1 MEFLVAAVAFIFF
14 YTIAVAIVSVGFSL
28 ALRVLEVNEPLSR
41 DLVLTIM
48 IGIAALYILLGA
60 TGYIALTAV
69 IVVLAIPVATL
80 IANII
85 HQRRL
90 TKSASID
97 SETN

>member
-14 YTIAVAIVSVGFSL
+14 YTLAVAIVSVGFSL

-41 DLVLTIM
+41 DLALTIM